1 MKMNIEDIINS
12 SESFDLEFKSAKGG
26 FPGSFWETYSS
37 FANTQGGQ
45 IFLGIKETQQGLKVD
60 GLDKTAVEKYKKD
73 LWDNLNNRN
82 KVSANILSQNDIKE
96 IETPE
101 GIVLGINVPRA
112 DLRVRPVYINGNPNK
127 VYKREHEGD
136 YECREDEVRRMNAES
151 CIMEFPMDS

>member
-1 MKMNIEDIINS
+1 MKMNIEDIFNS

-60 GLDKTAVEKYKKD
+60 GLDKTAIEKYKKD

-112 DLRVRPVYINGNPNK
+112 ELRV
-127 VYKREHEGD
+127 
-136 YECREDEVRRMNAES
+136 
-151 CIMEFPMDS
+151 